1 MNFFVKIGFAGKISL
16 MVSILV
22 TVALLVVAVVTLQK
36 VKSVSVD
43 ERSDYIQ
50 VYTQWLAGDLAEIV
64 ASSIS
69 SAYGVRDLT
78 SRSISIGKPSRMP
91 VTKLLMDEAV
101 TADNI
106 IDSIGHKLE
115 DIYYVKGSFEGMPG
129 DFYYGKDG
137 KLQIFTKRDAGSF
150 KDIPES
156 ERVNVGNY
164 EISKST
170 LMDVVSDIFITQ
182 RNGKAVPTARFT
194 TPVLINKSKFGGV
207 VDIDFDVSRMNAIL
221 ENSNA
226 AEGEFSFLVSQTG
239 QLIIYPNTSMVG
251 SSVTDLDL
259 EHAAKIKDAIVNDR
273 TYVSETK
280 LNGESVFVAVA
291 PVRFGNSPRAWSVG
305 TVVPTS
311 VVFAASNSIRNLII
325 IISLIVLLVVVVAI
339 FYFSKTM
346 SKGIIVIQN
355 GLVDFFEFLNHKKQ
369 DIELIKFRSNDEIGS
384 MAKAINE
391 NIGQIQESLTQDAK
405 LVEDALVIVEEAKV
419 GKFMSQIV
427 SSTNNPQ
434 LLRLR
439 NVLNDMVET
448 LSNVVGPDLERTK
461 AALIEYTEH
470 NFSVVIENPQ
480 GMETLLNT
488 LGERMREMLTTSQ
501 SFANILSTHAEE
513 LKTTITGL
521 SDSSQEQAIAL
532 NGTTEDINTI
542 TGSMDDINKQTIVA
556 MEASKSITNLTKVI
570 NEIANQTNLLAL
582 NAAIEAARAG
592 EQGRGFA
599 VVADEVR
606 KLAENTQDSLVSITE
621 SSNALVSIITGV
633 SEGVSTQTDGI
644 KNINSLVVEINA
656 STQSNADIANNAN
669 NVVSRIEDIAKKIL
683 DDVSEKKF

>member
-1 MNFFVKIGFAGKISL
+1 M
-16 MVSILV
+16 
-22 TVALLVVAVVTLQK
+22 
-36 VKSVSVD
+36 
-43 ERSDYIQ
+43 
-50 VYTQWLAGDLAEIV
+50 
-64 ASSIS
+64 
-69 SAYGVRDLT
+69 
-78 SRSISIGKPSRMP
+78 
-91 VTKLLMDEAV
+91 
-101 TADNI
+101 
-106 IDSIGHKLE
+106 
-115 DIYYVKGSFEGMPG
+115 
-129 DFYYGKDG
+129 
-137 KLQIFTKRDAGSF
+137 
-150 KDIPES
+150 
-156 ERVNVGNY
+156 
-164 EISKST
+164 
-170 LMDVVSDIFITQ
+170 
-182 RNGKAVPTARFT
+182 
-194 TPVLINKSKFGGV
+194 
-207 VDIDFDVSRMNAIL
+207 
-221 ENSNA
+221 
-226 AEGEFSFLVSQTG
+226 
-239 QLIIYPNTSMVG
+239 
-251 SSVTDLDL
+251 
-259 EHAAKIKDAIVNDR
+259 
-273 TYVSETK
+273 
-280 LNGESVFVAVA
+280 
-291 PVRFGNSPRAWSVG
+291 
-305 TVVPTS
+305 
-311 VVFAASNSIRNLII
+311 
-325 IISLIVLLVVVVAI
+325 
-339 FYFSKTM
+339 
-346 SKGIIVIQN
+346 
-355 GLVDFFEFLNHKKQ
+355 VDFFEFLNHKKQ

-669 NVVSRIEDIAKKIL
+669 NVVSKIEDIAKKIL